1 LQDNEIN
8 NRKVK
13 VHVGNGVFE
22 EREWKKI
29 RVGDVV
35 KVEKDSF
42 FPGDLLMLSSSYPD
56 GVCYVETM
64 NLDGETNLKLKK
76 SLERTVELDEDG
88 KFANFQGKIRCED
101 PNSSL
106 YTFVGNLEYAEEL
119 FSVGMRRKSCRMPLT
134 HPQSGVGLRKKWTVS
149 STSSL
154 VSFCSFQS
162 LGQSALL

>member
-1 LQDNEIN
+1 MQDNETN

-42 FPGDLLMLSSSYPD
+42 FPGDLLMLSSNYPD

-64 NLDGETNLKLKK
+64 NLDGETNLKLEK
-76 SLERTVELDEDG
+76 SL
-88 KFANFQGKIRCED
+88 
-101 PNSSL
+101 
-106 YTFVGNLEYAEEL
+106 
-119 FSVGMRRKSCRMPLT
+119 
-134 HPQSGVGLRKKWTVS
+134 
-149 STSSL
+149 
-154 VSFCSFQS
+154 
-162 LGQSALL
+162 